1 LPWQRAVDSLRPHV
15 VRLYRALPP
24 SDRAS
29 FVRHVRPYWDV
40 FRHRAPADA
49 LERVDDWA
57 RAGRLRRVAGRVTI
71 DGRDDASAVT
81 VAIRE
86 RSGSA
91 RRERFDAVVRCV
103 GPALDVAEAATPLLR
118 SLIDGGLAA
127 LAPNGLGIE
136 TTAEG
141 RVVDARGEASQ
152 RIFGLGAVRR
162 ACDWETTSVPD
173 IARHAQALARE
184 IARR

>member
-1 LPWQRAVDSLRPHV
+1 
-15 VRLYRALPP
+15 
-24 SDRAS
+24 
-29 FVRHVRPYWDV
+29 
-40 FRHRAPADA
+40 
-49 LERVDDWA
+49 
-57 RAGRLRRVAGRVTI
+57 
-71 DGRDDASAVT
+71 
-81 VAIRE
+81 
-86 RSGSA
+86 
-91 RRERFDAVVRCV
+91 V
-103 GPALDVAEAATPLLR
+103 GPALDVAEAATPLLQ

-141 RVVDARGEASQ
+141 RVVDARGEASP

-173 IARHAQALARE
+173 IARHAQQLARE